1 MSRGAI
7 LLALLVMFLVAA
19 GAVAQPATPVP
30 QPPRPPGPTH
40 TCQGESEAF
49 SLSAEIMGA
58 GAVNEARVTLQN
70 KTQGPIVFDPAR
82 VVFDSAQVGQFAPLT
97 VEQPREAIRNPI
109 FPLAGFLQFGLFGLL
124 NMAAWQD
131 QWIKYVDATIIKR
144 QDVAP
149 GGSLRGSLFFRHNLN
164 LSVFTLTVEVLAGD
178 PPQPL
183 LPLRIEGCRIP
194 GRPVPAATPTPRVK
208 VFATRARAVAG
219 PLAVSVSAAEF
230 DPEFTALVVAI
241 ENGADAEANLF
252 NAIADAQ
259 LVDNTGKSYTIRVLR
274 STVPERIA
282 PRATAQGRLVFEP
295 LPVPP
300 AVAAATLI
308 LPGVRVG
315 EATYELKVEVR
326 F

>member
-19 GAVAQPATPVP
+19 GAVAQPAAQVP
-30 QPPRPPGPTH
+30 EPPRTPGPTH

-82 VVFDSAQVGQFAPLT
+82 VVFDSAQIGQFTALT
-97 VEQPREAIRNPI
+97 VDQAREAIRNPI

-149 GGSLRGSLFFRHNLN
+149 GRS
-164 LSVFTLTVEVLAGD
+164 
-178 PPQPL
+178 
-183 LPLRIEGCRIP
+183 P
-194 GRPVPAATPTPRVK
+194 GR
-208 VFATRARAVAG
+208 
-219 PLAVSVSAAEF
+219 
-230 DPEFTALVVAI
+230 
-241 ENGADAEANLF
+241 
-252 NAIADAQ
+252 
-259 LVDNTGKSYTIRVLR
+259 LR
-274 STVPERIA
+274 
-282 PRATAQGRLVFEP
+282 
-295 LPVPP
+295 
-300 AVAAATLI
+300 
-308 LPGVRVG
+308 
-315 EATYELKVEVR
+315 
-326 F
+326 